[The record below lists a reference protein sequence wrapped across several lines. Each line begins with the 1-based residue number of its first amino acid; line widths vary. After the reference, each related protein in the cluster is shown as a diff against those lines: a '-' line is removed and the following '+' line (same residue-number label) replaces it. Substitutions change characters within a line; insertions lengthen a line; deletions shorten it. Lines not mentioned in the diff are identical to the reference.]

1 MIEPKERAKLRRFF
15 NNKKD
20 LKHNWLE
27 DVVIREEG
35 KMVPWEE
42 KRAKLL
48 SLMDEM
54 TYKQLW
60 IADALLLIRSFKI
73 DLKEQSEAVKQL
85 TLRPSFINQNI

>member
-1 MIEPKERAKLRRFF
+1 LIEPKERAKLRRFF

-27 DVVIREEG
+27 NVAIRVEG

-73 DLKEQSEAVKQL
+73 NLKEESEAVKQL